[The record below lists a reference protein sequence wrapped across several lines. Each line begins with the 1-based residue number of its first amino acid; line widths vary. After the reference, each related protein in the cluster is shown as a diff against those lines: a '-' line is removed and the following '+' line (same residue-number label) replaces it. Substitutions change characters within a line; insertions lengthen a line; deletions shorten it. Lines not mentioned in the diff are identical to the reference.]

1 MRTLLLLALVAC
13 AGPSQQ
19 KLADTPTA
27 TTKRPSPVAPP
38 ASDNDKDR
46 YQMDRQLEDARDA
59 QQAHREASEPAP
71 PPGAPVKPSTPAPPV
86 KRGPVEQ
93 APPPPTTK

>member
-27 TTKRPSPVAPP
+27 TTRRPPAVAPP

-59 QQAHREASEPAP
+59 QQAHREAGSEAKP
-71 PPGAPVKPSTPAPPV
+71 PPAAPKPTTPPPPA
-86 KRGPVEQ
+86 KRGVVEQ
-93 APPPPTTK
+93 APAK